1 MTAFDRAW
9 DLLKSDDVKSL
20 IGTCKELIPLVNERE
35 SEALGAWLRF
45 LEYYDFDPSQYEEK
59 VSQRQIPSINAV
71 KSELNL
77 LLRSI
82 SEKPNSPLA
91 MPLMDDSG
99 WMPFGEDLT

>member
-9 DLLKSDDVKSL
+9 DLVKSDDVKSL
-20 IGTCKELIPLVNERE
+20 IKTCKELIPLVNERE
-35 SEALGAWLRF
+35 SAGLEAWVRF
-45 LEYYDFDPSQYEEK
+45 LEYYDFDPSRYEEQE
-59 VSQRQIPSINAV
+59 SQGKIPSIDAV
-71 KSELNL
+71 KWELNL

-82 SEKPNSPLA
+82 SEKPDSPLA